1 MKKFLAVLLAVLTVF
16 SCTAM
21 FAAAEDVSEPE
32 TPTEPEETFAR
43 YDICQD
49 PDFMNVTFM
58 DKGNDKATIIHPGDI
73 ITTYK
78 TTDLF
83 IEYYADAD
91 GMYKGEWIPADS
103 NNLAFSISGKEV
115 FKEQFRSRETKEGIV
130 RGIDFTDYTIAY
142 SEENTFVGWVIN
154 DFKASSNTV
163 VLVGVWEKN
172 HKISVV
178 DERDDFE
185 YILNVFY
192 GLRQKIA
199 SPFVRVVKWISNA
212 ILFVK
217 VWLYDLLF
225 SKKAA

>member
-32 TPTEPEETFAR
+32 VPEETVAR

-49 PDFMNVTFM
+49 PDFMNVVFM
-58 DKGNDKATIIHPGDI
+58 EKGNDKATILHAGDI

-78 TTDLF
+78 TSDLF

-91 GMYKGEWIPADS
+91 EMYKGAWVPADP
-103 NNLAFSISGKEV
+103 NNIAFSISGKEV
-115 FKEQFRSRETKEGIV
+115 FKEQFKSRVTKEGIV
-130 RGIDFTDYTIAY
+130 RDIDFTDYTIAY

-154 DFKASSNTV
+154 DYKASSNTV

-172 HKISVV
+172 HKVSVA
-178 DERDDFE
+178 DERDDLE
-185 YILNVFY
+185 YILNFFF

-199 SPFVRVVKWISNA
+199 APFLSAIKKVCNA
-212 ILFVK
+212 VLFVK
-217 VWLYDLLF
+217 VWLYDLVF
-225 SKKAA
+225 GAETAA

>member
-1 MKKFLAVLLAVLTVF
+1 MKKFFSVLLAVLTVF

-32 TPTEPEETFAR
+32 ETVAR

-49 PDFMNVTFM
+49 PDFMNVVFM
-58 DKGNDKATIIHPGDI
+58 EKGNDKATILHEGDI

-78 TTDLF
+78 TSDLF

-91 GMYKGEWIPADS
+91 SIYKGAWEPADP
-103 NNLAFSISGKEV
+103 NNTAFSISGKEV
-115 FKEQFRSRETKEGIV
+115 YKEQFKSRVTKEGIV

-142 SEENTFVGWVIN
+142 SEDNTFVGWVIN
-154 DFKASSNTV
+154 DYKASSNTV

-172 HKISVV
+172 HKVSVA
-178 DERDDFE
+178 DERDDLE
-185 YILNVFY
+185 YILNLFY

-199 SPFVRVVKWISNA
+199 APFFNVIKKIANA

-217 VWLYDLLF
+217 TWLYDLVF
-225 SKKAA
+225 ESKAAA